1 MADYHFE
8 REARTP
14 YSESYTIDDGT
25 NSLGRLDVHFTSSVT
40 HATLNVHRTLSDDAI
55 LELVEEIDAQVAQLR
70 EDKRNT
76 LAAMRLAP
84 LEGPGWSR
92 NIDWLEAH
100 VTSIDEQVADLTQ
113 RRDAILAAM
122 EVM

>member
-55 LELVEEIDAQVAQLR
+55 LALVEEIDSHIVSSADPYR
-70 EDKRNT
+70 EDFVVTVWRGEEVGVFADDSERGGET
-76 LAAMRLAP
+76 DDGDEADEDDEP
-84 LEGPGWSR
+84 EG
-92 NIDWLEAH
+92 
-100 VTSIDEQVADLTQ
+100 
-113 RRDAILAAM
+113 
-122 EVM
+122 